1 MTRHEV
7 EKEISK
13 KFFEILK
20 IYKEYEPES
29 EYLNLSFV
37 NGNISCNNDH
47 WNGVNRIDFC
57 LFKDDNYTEFFSRDE
72 EVNF

>member
-20 IYKEYEPES
+20 LYKEYELEG

-37 NGNISCNNDH
+37 DGNISCNNGY
-47 WNGVNRIDFC
+47 WNGFNRIDFC

-72 EVNF
+72 EVKE

>member
-20 IYKEYEPES
+20 IYKEYEPEG

-37 NGNISCNNDH
+37 DGNISCNNDY
-47 WNGVNRIDFC
+47 WRGINRIDFC

-72 EVNF
+72 EVIK